1 MAKSFNS
8 VNKGLGL
15 YDILAFGK
23 YKGCRMDS
31 ILEENPEYVLYTK
44 EKFGTLYSKE
54 VLEKVE
60 SCLAAKAKEREIIDR
75 RNSNAYKKHGIAA
88 LFGSYADNPEYDD
101 PVWDDLALFDDIP
114 F

>member
-15 YDILAFGK
+15 YDILTFGK

-31 ILEENPEYVLYTK
+31 VLENTPEYIIYTK

-60 SCLAAKAKEREIIDR
+60 GSMAVKAKEREMIDR
-75 RNSNAYKKHGIAA
+75 RNSNAYKKHGIGA
-88 LFGSYADNPEYDD
+88 LFGSYADNPDYDFAD
-101 PVWDDLALFDDIP
+101 PLELDDIP